1 MKTDPFA
8 PREDAPTHGAEKQ
21 AWKKQ
26 QRMIRNRESAA
37 LSRKRKRDRIESLE
51 QEVRVLLSVEP
62 CIFLA
67 AIPPSSVL
75 VCAPS

>member
-1 MKTDPFA
+1 MLVFFLITHNEVQEDAKPDPFA
-8 PREDAPTHGAEKQ
+8 PREDAPTHGVEKQ

-51 QEVRVLLSVEP
+51 QEVRF
-62 CIFLA
+62 I
-67 AIPPSSVL
+67 SSTI
-75 VCAPS
+75 